1 MELQPPPRE
10 SFDMFLYCN
19 SIQVSVS
26 GSTRCVYCAGT
37 GTVELVL
44 LTVETGTVQATIT
57 LLTLEHGGMVTVHI
71 HGQLSVRNE

>member
-44 LTVETGTVQATIT
+44 LAVETRTVHSTGTV
-57 LLTLEHGGMVTVHI
+57 LTLEHGGMFTVHI
-71 HGQLSVRNE
+71 HTTLSVRNE